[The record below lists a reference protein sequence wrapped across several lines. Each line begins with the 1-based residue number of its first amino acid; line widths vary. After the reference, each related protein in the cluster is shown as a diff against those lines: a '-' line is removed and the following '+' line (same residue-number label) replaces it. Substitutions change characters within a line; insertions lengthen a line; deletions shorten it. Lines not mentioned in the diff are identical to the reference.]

1 MGRQAMT
8 VSGDEPFVES
18 AKAVQE
24 VAKTT
29 GKGIDAAREA
39 GGFIA
44 RFIAGPLEQGVGVF
58 EDKLVYSRWE
68 RRQRYMLQV
77 LRVQQELGL
86 APPDR
91 AVPLK
96 IAIPLFQGASIE
108 EDDNLQD
115 QWVSLLINAAYEGG
129 GVEVKRVYVEI
140 LSQISPLEAKIFNII
155 YALPFNQIQYNGVIT
170 ADLPT
175 GVQVGANED
184 TQHVEPNDEIK
195 DRKSVG

>member
-1 MGRQAMT
+1 
-8 VSGDEPFVES
+8 
-18 AKAVQE
+18 
-24 VAKTT
+24 
-29 GKGIDAAREA
+29 
-39 GGFIA
+39 
-44 RFIAGPLEQGVGVF
+44 
-58 EDKLVYSRWE
+58 
-68 RRQRYMLQV
+68 MLKV

-140 LSQISPLEAKIFNII
+140 LSQISPFDAKIFNLI
-155 YALPFNQIQYNGVIT
+155 YELQLNKIQYNR
-170 ADLPT
+170 
-175 GVQVGANED
+175 
-184 TQHVEPNDEIK
+184 EIK
-195 DRKSVG
+195 RGTCK